1 MITVTGWNFS
11 SAADLMVYFDTS
23 VVNDT
28 TMGFGPSNVA
38 GDIPAAAYFVVP
50 TIAPGNYPV
59 KVMDEY
65 GAVSNTVIFTV
76 IPTPVFM
83 VETRE
88 TMYKQGDFI
97 SVKSMSTTNPTVT
110 LRITDPNGLQFAI
123 DGVST
128 WQMINGFYQIPYDAT
143 SLTWFPLPNDAPI
156 GLWNF
161 SCWDAGATTILDT
174 NLFTVEAPATL
185 DDVVTGIEE
194 IQDTLG
200 DMTDMID
207 DISGDVVTIKGDT
220 ATIENLINALDF
232 PDMSALTT
240 ISNDI
245 STVQMTVEALAA
257 TVSSIDGDVA
267 TIDTTLGT
275 LTGKITSIEGNTAT
289 IETDVGTLQADV
301 SDVKA
306 NVDSTPAWIAVVLA
320 LVAAVAAIFAVITI
334 RQKIAG

>member
-1 MITVTGWNFS
+1 S
-11 SAADLMVYFDTS
+11 QADLMVYFDGN

-28 TMGFGPSNVA
+28 SMGFGPSNVA

-50 TIAPGNYPV
+50 TVSPGMYAV
-59 KVMDEY
+59 KVTDEY
-65 GAVSNTVIFTV
+65 GAESNTIIFTV
-76 IPTPVFM
+76 IATPVFM

-88 TMYKQGDFI
+88 TTYTQGDII
-97 SVKSMSTTNPTVT
+97 SLTSMSTTNPTVN
-110 LRITDPNGLQFAI
+110 LRITDPNGLQFVLEAATAWQEI
-123 DGVST
+123 DGMYYL
-128 WQMINGFYQIPYDAT
+128 QYDAY
-143 SLTWFPLPNDAPI
+143 SSYQLPDDAPV

-161 SCWDAGATTILDT
+161 SCWDAGATAILDT
-174 NLFTVEAPATL
+174 NLFMVEAPATL

-207 DISGDVVTIKGDT
+207 SIDGDLVTIKGDT

-232 PDMSALTT
+232 PDMAELTQ
-240 ISNDI
+240 ISGDI
-245 STVQMTVEALAA
+245 ATLQM
-257 TVSSIDGDVA
+257 SIDAIDPVVGLIAGDVA
-267 TIDTTLGT
+267 TVMTNLGELEGT
-275 LTGKITSIEGNTAT
+275 ITSIDGNVAT
-289 IETDVGTLQADV
+289 IETDVGTLQATIDTDV
-301 SDVKA
+301 GTLQDDMTEVKA